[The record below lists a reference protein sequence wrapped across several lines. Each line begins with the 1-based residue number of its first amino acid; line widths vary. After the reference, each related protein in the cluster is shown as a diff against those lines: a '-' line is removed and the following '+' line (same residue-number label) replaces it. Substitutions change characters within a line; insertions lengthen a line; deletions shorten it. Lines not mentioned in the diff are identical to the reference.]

1 MTNSGLTPENPYTV
15 QQMAGRFPILYI
27 AEADAREAVLSSGLL
42 AWLVEAMPEA
52 GFTVVGSPSSAPL
65 FADTPRL
72 DRLIVLEREGR
83 LDWLGLWNQVRATRW
98 GLVIDLRGS
107 TLSGKLKRQKR
118 AVRGEREPGVHW
130 VEQAA
135 RVLQLDEVPAPR
147 LFVSDATRAAVDALI
162 PDGPRTFLAIG
173 PGADW
178 MGRIWPGERFA
189 KVASALLGDGGPL
202 NGGRA
207 IVVGAEA
214 DREAAHLVRLALP
227 RHRTVELQGRLTPL
241 QAVAAI
247 QRAALYVG
255 NDSLWTD
262 LAVAAGVPVV
272 AAFGP
277 SDDVERGP
285 WGGVAV
291 RGPRSVEEFRKIDPR
306 LDQAIQHMNEVP
318 FDRVLAAAKKLLA
331 RR

>member
-1 MTNSGLTPENPYTV
+1 
-15 QQMAGRFPILYI
+15 MAGRFPILYI
-27 AEADAREAVLSSGLL
+27 AEADARDAILSSGLL
-42 AWLVEAMPEA
+42 AWLVEAMPA
-52 GFTVVGSPSSAPL
+52 ATFTIVGSPKSAPL

-72 DRLIVLEREGR
+72 DQLIVLEREGR
-83 LDWLGLWNQVRATRW
+83 LDWLGLWNQVRGVRW
-98 GLVIDLRGS
+98 GLVVDLRGS
-107 TLSGKLKRQKR
+107 ALSGKLKRQKR
-118 AVRGEREPGVHW
+118 AVAGEREPGLHR

-135 RVLQLDEVPAPR
+135 RVLQLDDVPAPR

-162 PDGPRTFLAIG
+162 PEGPEPFLALG
-173 PGADW
+173 PGAEW

-189 KVASALLGDGGPL
+189 KLASALLGDAGPL
-202 NGGRA
+202 DGGRA
-207 IVVGAEA
+207 LVVGTEA
-214 DREAAHLVRLALP
+214 DRDAAHLIRLALP

-262 LAVAAGVPVV
+262 LAVASGVPVV

-277 SDDVERGP
+277 SDDAERGP

-291 RGPRSVEEFRKIDPR
+291 RGPRSLEEFRKIDPK
-306 LDQAIQHMNEVP
+306 LNQAIQHMNEVP
-318 FDRVLAAAKKLLA
+318 FDRVLAAARQMLA
-331 RR
+331 K

>member
-1 MTNSGLTPENPYTV
+1 L
-15 QQMAGRFPILYI
+15 AGRCPKRYI
-27 AEADAREAVLSSGLL
+27 AEPDAGEAILSSGLL
-42 AWLVEAMPEA
+42 AWLVEAMPA
-52 GFTVVGSPSSAPL
+52 ATFTIVGSPKSAPL

-72 DRLIVLEREGR
+72 DQLIVLEREGR

-98 GLVIDLRGS
+98 GLVVDLRGS

-118 AVRGEREPGVHW
+118 AVAGEREPGLHR

-135 RVLQLDEVPAPR
+135 RVLQLDDIPAPR

-162 PDGPRTFLAIG
+162 PEGPQPFLALG
-173 PGADW
+173 PGAEW

-189 KVASALLGDGGPL
+189 KLASALLGDAGPL
-202 NGGRA
+202 DGGRA
-207 IVVGAEA
+207 LVVGSEA
-214 DREAAHLVRLALP
+214 DRDAAHLIRLALP

-262 LAVAAGVPVV
+262 LAVASGVPVV

-277 SDDVERGP
+277 SDDAERGP

-291 RGPRSVEEFRKIDPR
+291 RGPRSLEEFRKIDPK
-306 LDQAIQHMNEVP
+306 LNQAIQHMNEVP
-318 FDRVLAAAKKLLA
+318 FDRVLAAAKTMLA
-331 RR
+331 K

>member
-1 MTNSGLTPENPYTV
+1 
-15 QQMAGRFPILYI
+15 MAGRFPILYI
-27 AEADAREAVLSSGLL
+27 AEADARDAILSSGLL
-42 AWLVEAMPEA
+42 AWLVEAMPA
-52 GFTVVGSPSSAPL
+52 ATFTIVGSPKSAPL

-72 DRLIVLEREGR
+72 GQLIVLEREGR
-83 LDWLGLWNQVRATRW
+83 LDWLGLWNQVRGVRW
-98 GLVIDLRGS
+98 GLVVDLRGS
-107 TLSGKLKRQKR
+107 ALSGKLKRQKR
-118 AVRGEREPGVHW
+118 AVAGEREPGLHR

-135 RVLQLDEVPAPR
+135 RVLQLDDVPAPR

-162 PDGPRTFLAIG
+162 PEGPEPFLALG
-173 PGADW
+173 PGAEW

-189 KVASALLGDGGPL
+189 KLASALLGDAGPL
-202 NGGRA
+202 DGGRA
-207 IVVGAEA
+207 LVVGTEA
-214 DREAAHLVRLALP
+214 DRDAAHLIRLALP

-262 LAVAAGVPVV
+262 LAVASGVPVV

-277 SDDVERGP
+277 SDDAERGP

-291 RGPRSVEEFRKIDPR
+291 RGPRSLDEFRKNDPK
-306 LDQAIQHMNEVP
+306 LNQAIQHMNEVP
-318 FDRVLAAAKKLLA
+318 FDRVLAAAKTMLA
-331 RR
+331 K

>member
-1 MTNSGLTPENPYTV
+1 
-15 QQMAGRFPILYI
+15 MAGRFPILYI
-27 AEADAREAVLSSGLL
+27 AEADARDAILSSGLL
-42 AWLVEAMPEA
+42 AWLVEAMPA
-52 GFTVVGSPSSAPL
+52 ATFTLVGSPKSAPL

-72 DRLIVLEREGR
+72 DQLIVLEREGR

-98 GLVIDLRGS
+98 GLVVDLRGS

-118 AVRGEREPGVHW
+118 AVAGAPEPGLHR

-135 RVLQLDEVPAPR
+135 RVLQLDDIPAPK
-147 LFVSDATRAAVDALI
+147 LFVSDATRAAIDALI
-162 PDGPRTFLAIG
+162 PEGPEPFLALG
-173 PGADW
+173 PGAEW

-189 KVASALLGDGGPL
+189 KLASALLGDAGPL
-202 NGGRA
+202 DGGRA
-207 IVVGAEA
+207 LVVGTEA
-214 DREAAHLVRLALP
+214 DRDAAHLIRLALP

-277 SDDVERGP
+277 SDDAERGP

-291 RGPRSVEEFRKIDPR
+291 RGPRSLEEFRKIDPR
-306 LDQAIQHMNEVP
+306 LNQAIQHMNEVP
-318 FDRVLAAAKKLLA
+318 FERVLTAARKALA
-331 RR
+331 QD

>member
-1 MTNSGLTPENPYTV
+1 
-15 QQMAGRFPILYI
+15 MAGRFPILYI
-27 AEADAREAVLSSGLL
+27 AEADARDAILSSGLL
-42 AWLVEAMPEA
+42 AWLVEAMPA
-52 GFTVVGSPSSAPL
+52 ATFTIVGSPKSAPL

-72 DRLIVLEREGR
+72 DQLIVLEREGR
-83 LDWLGLWNQVRATRW
+83 LDWLGLWNQVRGVRW
-98 GLVIDLRGS
+98 GLVVDLRGS
-107 TLSGKLKRQKR
+107 ALSGKLKRQKR
-118 AVRGEREPGVHW
+118 AVAGEREPGLHR

-135 RVLQLDEVPAPR
+135 RVLQLDDIPAPR

-162 PDGPRTFLAIG
+162 PEGPEPFLALG
-173 PGADW
+173 PGAEW

-189 KVASALLGDGGPL
+189 KLASALLGDAGPL
-202 NGGRA
+202 DGGRA
-207 IVVGAEA
+207 LVVGTEA
-214 DREAAHLVRLALP
+214 DRDAAHLIRLALP

-262 LAVAAGVPVV
+262 LAVASGVPVV

-277 SDDVERGP
+277 SDDAERGP

-291 RGPRSVEEFRKIDPR
+291 RGPRSLDEFRKIDPK
-306 LDQAIQHMNEVP
+306 LNQAIQHMNEVP
-318 FDRVLAAAKKLLA
+318 FDRVLAAAKTMLA
-331 RR
+331 K